1 MPDRIRREEDKIKTI
16 IVSVIGLSSILLVIM
31 IQTTINTATVCREE
45 ISDSLSTAMYQTMS
59 EVIEKNSYG
68 IHNRNEMIAAFL
80 QAMLQKIK
88 TDIDLTVRIH
98 EVNYETGRMDIEAI
112 GEYRLPNRRTK
123 RVSVRRQVVISEN

>member
-1 MPDRIRREEDKIKTI
+1 
-16 IVSVIGLSSILLVIM
+16 M